1 MNEGERVATYP
12 RIWHMAEDGS
22 WPSIKKHGLLSTAE
36 LLDLHGVVGEQ
47 RSDVVS
53 KRRRDCVTLRRAGL
67 PKAVI
72 RDQKPMSDAA
82 LRKCLDDGMTP
93 QDWYELLNRKI
104 FFWPSRARLRR
115 LLGAR
120 AYRGKPQ
127 TVLTVRT
134 ETLVAAHRERIL
146 LCPINSGST
155 IRIPQRR
162 GRDTF
167 KTIADYPFEAWA
179 RKRASTDAVAELAIE
194 GGVPDIAAHVLAV
207 HRFVNGDPQ
216 ELWRSPTAAAGDGP

>member
-1 MNEGERVATYP
+1 MNEADLVAAYP

-36 LLDLHGVVGEQ
+36 LLDLHGVEGEQ
-47 RSDVVS
+47 RSEVAS
-53 KRRRDCVTLRRAGL
+53 KRRPECVTLARVGL

-82 LRKCLDDGMTP
+82 LRKCLDEGMTP
-93 QDWYELLNRKI
+93 QDWYQLLNSKI
-104 FFWPSRARLRR
+104 FFWLSRARLRR

-120 AYRGKPQ
+120 SYRGKPQ

-155 IRIPQRR
+155 IRTPQRR

-179 RKRASTDAVAELAIE
+179 RKRPSSDAVAELAIE
-194 GGVPDIAAHVLAV
+194 GGISDIADHVLAV
-207 HRFVNGDPQ
+207 HRVADGHA
-216 ELWRSPTAAAGDGP
+216 EALWRSPASAAGDGP